1 MVSRLSSAVIAAAA
15 ALVLVACTGD
25 PEPVPSPSTSTST
38 DPTASPTPGTL
49 VGRDAFA
56 LTLPKGWTERT
67 DASGALLLGT
77 SDQAVDSYPMNV
89 HVVADTTL
97 TALTPDQLDDA
108 RQTAL
113 SEAGASSIKSLG
125 EYEVDGEQGVR
136 LSYRQNVRGIEVF
149 TVEVVASH
157 GDSGYIVAFSF
168 APSVA
173 KVEREAVVTNVMD
186 SWTWAL

>member
-1 MVSRLSSAVIAAAA
+1 
-15 ALVLVACTGD
+15 
-25 PEPVPSPSTSTST
+25 
-38 DPTASPTPGTL
+38 
-49 VGRDAFA
+49 
-56 LTLPKGWTERT
+56 
-67 DASGALLLGT
+67 
-77 SDQAVDSYPMNV
+77 MNV

-108 RQTAL
+108 DDGAV
-113 SEAGASSIKSLG
+113 EAGASSIKSLG